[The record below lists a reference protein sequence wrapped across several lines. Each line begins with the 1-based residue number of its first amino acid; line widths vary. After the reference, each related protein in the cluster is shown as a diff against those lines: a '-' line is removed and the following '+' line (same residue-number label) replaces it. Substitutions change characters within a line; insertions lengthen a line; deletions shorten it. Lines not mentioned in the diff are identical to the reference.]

1 MIFPF
6 SESPNIITLGYVAS
20 KSISL
25 SSRNVNPLLPNPF
38 GTLTTSYPCSRT
50 PASTKERQSISP
62 SVIISVCE
70 SSCKFCNPKKQG
82 LPFTSF
88 SFGCI
93 LPLLSASGY
102 KFLYFA
108 YVTVVPSLSTNGISI
123 YLSAL
128 SGSGLLTILYSL
140 QVSSDIPLSSIYS
153 LHAPV
158 SSKPLIWL
166 ISYVSDFFSSCL
178 FCLFSTLIFLS
189 SPFMFSILFVFV
201 TPLLIIFA
209 FASKLLSMFAPCCI
223 SGVNN
228 PASLIDII
236 ACKRLNVPPAPHL
249 LPLKHLNLPVSALT

>member
-1 MIFPF
+1 M
-6 SESPNIITLGYVAS
+6 G
-20 KSISL
+20 
-25 SSRNVNPLLPNPF
+25 NVRRKIRKRQSAI
-38 GTLTTSYPCSRT
+38 GSYPYR
-50 PASTKERQSISP
+50 RR
-62 SVIISVCE
+62 
-70 SSCKFCNPKKQG
+70 
-82 LPFTSF
+82 
-88 SFGCI
+88 
-93 LPLLSASGY
+93 
-102 KFLYFA
+102 LYFRIFRKYA
-108 YVTVVPSLSTNGISI
+108 APLCKSI